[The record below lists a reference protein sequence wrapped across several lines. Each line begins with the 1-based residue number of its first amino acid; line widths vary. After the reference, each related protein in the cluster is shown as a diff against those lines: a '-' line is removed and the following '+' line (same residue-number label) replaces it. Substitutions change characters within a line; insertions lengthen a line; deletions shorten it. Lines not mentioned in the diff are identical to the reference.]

1 VIVLAGRGRAFTV
14 GIDLGML
21 AGFPALE
28 GSMAARSDA
37 IYGEVRRLQGT
48 VSCLAE
54 VDKPVIAA
62 IHGYCLGAGV
72 NLISAC
78 DLRLASRDAVFSI
91 RETRL
96 GLVADIGA
104 LQRLPMIVGEATV
117 AEMAYTGDDYDSAW
131 ALERGL
137 VSRVLDDAEEL
148 MQATHE
154 LATRIAGNSPLV
166 TRGIKA
172 VLAAGRGRTVEE
184 GLELV
189 ARWNSAHLL
198 SDDLAEAMAAFIEKR
213 PPRYT
218 GR

>member
-1 VIVLAGRGRAFTV
+1 VNCFA
-14 GIDLGML
+14 D
-21 AGFPALE
+21 
-28 GSMAARSDA
+28 
-37 IYGEVRRLQGT
+37 
-48 VSCLAE
+48 

-91 RETRL
+91 RETRM

-104 LQRLPMIVGEATV
+104 LQRLPTIVGEATV

-137 VSRVLDDAEEL
+137 VSRVLEDTEQL
-148 MQATHE
+148 MQTARD
-154 LATRIAGNSPLV
+154 LAGRIAGNSPLV
-166 TRGIKA
+166 IRGIKS
-172 VLAAGRGRTVEE
+172 VLRAGRGRTLED
-184 GLELV
+184 GLEYV

-198 SDDLAEAMAAFIEKR
+198 SDDIQEAMAAFIEKR

-218 GR
+218 GG